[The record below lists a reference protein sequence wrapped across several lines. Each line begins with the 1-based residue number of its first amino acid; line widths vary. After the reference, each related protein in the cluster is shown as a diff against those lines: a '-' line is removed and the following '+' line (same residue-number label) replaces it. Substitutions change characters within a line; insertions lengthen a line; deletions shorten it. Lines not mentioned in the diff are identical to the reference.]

1 VGEQVRIK
9 LSRGVNRV
17 EGRGGG
23 GGGGGG
29 IVFNVTLE
37 RYLKEDTFTSK
48 PSAAQVFRK
57 RGLIYE

>member
-1 VGEQVRIK
+1 MGEQVRIK
-9 LSRGVNRV
+9 LSRGVDRV
-17 EGRGGG
+17 EGRGG

>member
-9 LSRGVNRV
+9 LSRGVDRV
-17 EGRGGG
+17 EGRGG